1 MGGRSPL
8 QARNSATLR
17 QKHSLGGCSLFPNVP
32 PNGLMLSSILESKF
46 ESSGVDIL
54 RHKSLRVSSGEIN
67 VGHTG
72 FHPCGVLALVF
83 ISTPTSQFAEPNALV

>member
-1 MGGRSPL
+1 
-8 QARNSATLR
+8 
-17 QKHSLGGCSLFPNVP
+17 
-32 PNGLMLSSILESKF
+32 MLSSILESKF

-83 ISTPTSQFAEPNALV
+83 ISTGAPPPNLLSQMPWSEHYQLTGWLLITGFSKHSFSFWKQFQKLKKEK